1 MSETII
7 VGVILV
13 ILSAQTGF
21 IIAGICWLK
30 LEFEEK
36 LKSRN
41 NKSDKSN
48 D

>member
-13 ILSAQTGF
+13 ILSAQTGL

>member
-1 MSETII
+1 MSETLLI
-7 VGVILV
+7 GVILV
-13 ILSAQTGF
+13 LLSAQTGF
-21 IIAGICWLK
+21 IIAGIYWLK

-41 NKSDKSN
+41 NESDKSN

>member
-1 MSETII
+1 MSETIL

-13 ILSAQTGF
+13 ILSAQTSF